1 MFTYENFRSIVKELD
16 SVESVTGKKYK
27 EINVQGDFMS
37 FRRENSEKLET
48 ISMMEMYR
56 FMCEQSIENIT
67 TSNAKLYITGRVQS
81 PAVAVIRKVYENGH
95 ANYEKQKKY
104 KKIGCIGAFLVLL
117 AGILLAGLNNDAV
130 PIDAYNAPCVVN
142 TDDII
147 VYDSEN
153 LDKVNELIYNSD
165 KIALNYLV
173 GRGVCNYVKKGTK
186 GIYVRYLRDDYV
198 VVKVEG
204 ELRPAIIPRSH
215 ISKTQVQ
222 SE

>member
-95 ANYEKQKKY
+95 ANY
-104 KKIGCIGAFLVLL
+104 
-117 AGILLAGLNNDAV
+117 
-130 PIDAYNAPCVVN
+130 
-142 TDDII
+142 
-147 VYDSEN
+147 
-153 LDKVNELIYNSD
+153 
-165 KIALNYLV
+165 
-173 GRGVCNYVKKGTK
+173 
-186 GIYVRYLRDDYV
+186 
-198 VVKVEG
+198 
-204 ELRPAIIPRSH
+204 
-215 ISKTQVQ
+215 
-222 SE
+222 

>member
-27 EINVQGDFMS
+27 EINVQGYFMS

-95 ANYEKQKKY
+95 ANYEKQKK
-104 KKIGCIGAFLVLL
+104 
-117 AGILLAGLNNDAV
+117 
-130 PIDAYNAPCVVN
+130 
-142 TDDII
+142 
-147 VYDSEN
+147 
-153 LDKVNELIYNSD
+153 
-165 KIALNYLV
+165 
-173 GRGVCNYVKKGTK
+173 
-186 GIYVRYLRDDYV
+186 
-198 VVKVEG
+198 
-204 ELRPAIIPRSH
+204 
-215 ISKTQVQ
+215 
-222 SE
+222 

>member
-1 MFTYENFRSIVKELD
+1 M
-16 SVESVTGKKYK
+16 
-27 EINVQGDFMS
+27 
-37 FRRENSEKLET
+37 
-48 ISMMEMYR
+48 
-56 FMCEQSIENIT
+56 
-67 TSNAKLYITGRVQS
+67 
-81 PAVAVIRKVYENGH
+81 
-95 ANYEKQKKY
+95 
-104 KKIGCIGAFLVLL
+104 L
-117 AGILLAGLNNDAV
+117 AGILLAGLNNDSV

-215 ISKTQVQ
+215 ISKHKCKV
-222 SE
+222 SEISRP